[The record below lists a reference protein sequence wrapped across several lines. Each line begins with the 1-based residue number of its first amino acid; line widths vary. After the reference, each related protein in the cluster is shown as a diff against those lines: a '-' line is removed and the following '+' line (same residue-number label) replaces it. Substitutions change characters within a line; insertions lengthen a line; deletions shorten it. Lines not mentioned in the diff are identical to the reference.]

1 MAELCHKLRT
11 YLFRGM
17 KMNLLII
24 EDNQAIRSM
33 LARFLENEGHLVA
46 ESESGEEGLK
56 LFEQNKFDLVLL
68 DIMLPRMDGFKVC
81 KEIRK
86 HSMIPII
93 MITAK
98 SEDHDKIL
106 GLDVGADD
114 YIVKP
119 FSHEEIAA
127 RIRAIMRR
135 IEPSKQTEKSLIG
148 LEINSDKYE
157 VTFFNEVIHLT
168 KKEFELFYHLT
179 EHPNQIFTRDHL
191 LDSVWG
197 MDYFGDFRTVDSH
210 IKRLREKL
218 KTEQETNWQIKTV
231 WGKGYLF
238 EVEK

>member
-1 MAELCHKLRT
+1 
-11 YLFRGM
+11 M

-33 LARFLENEGHLVA
+33 LARFLENEGYQVA

-68 DIMLPRMDGFKVC
+68 DIMLPKMDGFEVC

-93 MITAK
+93 MIT
-98 SEDHDKIL
+98 

-179 EHPNQIFTRDHL
+179 EHPNLIFTRDHL

>member
-1 MAELCHKLRT
+1 
-11 YLFRGM
+11 M

-33 LARFLENEGHLVA
+33 LARFLENEGYQVA

-68 DIMLPRMDGFKVC
+68 DIMLPKMDGFEVC

-168 KKEFELFYHLT
+168 TNL
-179 EHPNQIFTRDHL
+179 IFTRDHL

>member
-1 MAELCHKLRT
+1 
-11 YLFRGM
+11 M
-17 KMNLLII
+17 KILII
-24 EDNQAIRSM
+24 EDNQSLRQM
-33 LARFLENEGHLVA
+33 LGRFLTNEGYKVFEA
-46 ESESGEEGLK
+46 ESGEEGLK
-56 LFEQNKFDLVLL
+56 LFSEEVIDLVLL
-68 DIMLPRMDGFKVC
+68 DIMLPGIDGFEVC
-81 KEIRK
+81 QEIRK
-86 HSMIPII
+86 QSMVPII

-119 FSHEEIAA
+119 FSHQEIAA

-135 IEPSKQTEKSLIG
+135 IEPKGNQKNILSG
-148 LEINSDKYE
+148 LTVNPETYE
-157 VTFFNEVIHLT
+157 VKLFEESVHLT
-168 KKEFELFYHLT
+168 KKEFELLHHLI

-218 KTEQETNWQIKTV
+218 KHETTVNWQIKTV
-231 WGKGYLF
+231 WGKGYLL
-238 EVEK
+238 EVSK

>member
-1 MAELCHKLRT
+1 
-11 YLFRGM
+11 M

-33 LARFLENEGHLVA
+33 LARFLENEGYQVA

-68 DIMLPRMDGFKVC
+68 DIMLPKMDGFEVC

-127 RIRAIMRR
+127 
-135 IEPSKQTEKSLIG
+135 
-148 LEINSDKYE
+148 
-157 VTFFNEVIHLT
+157 
-168 KKEFELFYHLT
+168 
-179 EHPNQIFTRDHL
+179 
-191 LDSVWG
+191 
-197 MDYFGDFRTVDSH
+197 
-210 IKRLREKL
+210 
-218 KTEQETNWQIKTV
+218 
-231 WGKGYLF
+231 
-238 EVEK
+238 

>member
-33 LARFLENEGHLVA
+33 LARFLENEGYLVV
-46 ESESGEEGLK
+46 ESKSGEEGLK

-68 DIMLPRMDGFKVC
+68 DIMLPKMDGFEVC

-86 HSMIPII
+86 DSMIPII

-135 IEPSKQTEKSLIG
+135 IEPSKQTEKVLTG

-157 VTFFNEVIHLT
+157 VTIFNEVIHLT
-168 KKEFELFYHLT
+168 KKNLNFS
-179 EHPNQIFTRDHL
+179 I
-191 LDSVWG
+191 
-197 MDYFGDFRTVDSH
+197 
-210 IKRLREKL
+210 I
-218 KTEQETNWQIKTV
+218 
-231 WGKGYLF
+231 
-238 EVEK
+238 

>member
-24 EDNQAIRSM
+24 EDNQAIRFM
-33 LARFLENEGHLVA
+33 LARFLENEGYLVA

-68 DIMLPRMDGFKVC
+68 DIMLPKMDGFEVC

-197 MDYFGDFRTVDSH
+197 DG
-210 IKRLREKL
+210 LL
-218 KTEQETNWQIKTV
+218 W
-231 WGKGYLF
+231 
-238 EVEK
+238 